1 MTPDTTVHPPWYR
14 QPWMWLVVGLPLLSV
29 IASLTMVV
37 IAVKNRDD
45 LVRDDW
51 YRAGRAINQNMQA
64 DTLARDMNLAGEL
77 VLEPASLQV
86 DITLTQNAPLS
97 SATAA
102 AASTQPASLQ
112 LTLVHSTRAHEDMT
126 TILARRQQIGTD
138 KITWHGTL
146 PRLPLGKYHITLEP
160 VSADGANTENAR
172 WRLRAG
178 DVIFQGVAVPLLP
191 AG

>member
-1 MTPDTTVHPPWYR
+1 MTPNTDIHPPWYR

-64 DTLARDMNLAGEL
+64 DMMARDMNLAGEL
-77 VLEPASLQV
+77 VLAPASLQV
-86 DITLTQNAPLS
+86 DITLTQTAALS
-97 SATAA
+97 SATS

-112 LTLVHSTRAHEDMT
+112 LTLVHSTVAHEDMT
-126 TILARRQQIGTD
+126 TILMRNNHIGTD
-138 KITWHGTL
+138 KNTWHGTL
-146 PRLPLGKYHITLEP
+146 PHLPLGKYHIMLEP
-160 VSADGANTENAR
+160 IEPIAADAKNPR

-178 DVIFQGVAVPLLP
+178 DVIFQGVAVPLSP
-191 AG
+191 SG